1 MASSK
6 KTEREAREARDR
18 ARRYAARQQVHAGQ
32 LQRRRRDNII
42 AVAAVL
48 VVATL
53 ATVAQVFYFSAGPGA
68 PTAEP
73 TPTSTPT
80 VEPTTPPGAN
90 VGDVPDPSVAEGR
103 EWSGTLQLNG
113 MDFGITLDG
122 AAAPQAVSS
131 FIVSAQNGYYLDKTC
146 HRLVQSDTAGLIQC
160 GSFDGQGGTDT
171 SYSFGPLENTS
182 PDGVLYPAGTIAMA
196 RVANDAYSQGR
207 QFFITFADSQ
217 LPDDSVGGYTIIGFI
232 TSGLEQLEAI
242 AAGGITDT
250 GRGPQDGAPTT
261 PVTITGLTVQ

>member
-196 RVANDAYSQGR
+196 RQQGNGSSMGS
-207 QFFITFADSQ
+207 QFFIVYDTSSIPSDQA
-217 LPDDSVGGYTIIGFI
+217 GGYTVFGQV
-232 TSGLEQLEAI
+232 TSGLDVVKAI
-242 AAGGITDT
+242 ADAGTAT
-250 GRGPQDGAPTT
+250 GSSDGS
-261 PVTITGLTVQ
+261 PVSDVIIEGVNIQ